1 MGARLQ
7 GGVGEGMVGSH
18 GLDTS
23 TYKYVKNRIELV
35 KVNKKDITLS
45 IPVIVSC
52 GGTPPYNDI
61 APSMSTLFFRM
72 FLIIGCP
79 QGQQV

>member
-52 GGTPPYNDI
+52 GGTPWE
-61 APSMSTLFFRM
+61 APLQEHSTFYVIVQRF
-72 FLIIGCP
+72 
-79 QGQQV
+79 